1 MECISQESISNM
13 SSQLEDSCE
22 IVENNETIEE
32 DSIKIH
38 IDYRET
44 KLICELTQIVPSVTV
59 TRNLDLGDILIVS
72 TGKYPF
78 TLLFERKAGGDLEA
92 SIKDHR
98 YSEQKKRI
106 LSIYPP
112 HKCTYIIEGISGVG
126 ENSNYMLNSAMVHT
140 MYRDNMHIVNTANA
154 SATANFIKTVYDRCI
169 AHPEYFCERNSESS
183 SSSGNSYIENT
194 KIKSR
199 KIENIDVNT
208 CYLLQLCQ
216 IPGISHGI
224 AKEIAKIYPNMSS
237 LIDALRNCKT
247 PAEKIKLLG
256 CINMIAKKKATKIAE
271 YICV

>member
-1 MECISQESISNM
+1 M

-22 IVENNETIEE
+22 IIKNNETIEE
-32 DSIKIH
+32 SIKIH
-38 IDYRET
+38 IDYREI
-44 KLICELTQIVPSVTV
+44 KLIYELTHIVPIVTV
-59 TRNLDLGDILIVS
+59 TKNLELGDALIVS

-112 HKCTYIIEGISGVG
+112 HKCTYIIEGIPGVG
-126 ENSNYMLNSAMVHT
+126 ANTNYMLNSAMVHT
-140 MYRDNMHIVNTANA
+140 MYRDNIHIVNTVNAN
-154 SATANFIKTVYDRCI
+154 ATANFIKTVYERCI
-169 AHPEYFCERNSESS
+169 AHPEYFCEKVNVGDASNASV
-183 SSSGNSYIENT
+183 NYIENT

-199 KIENIDVNT
+199 KIDNIDVNT

-237 LIDALRNCKT
+237 LIDTLRNCKT
-247 PAEKIKLLG
+247 PAEKINLLG

-271 YICV
+271 YIGV